1 MVGDLN
7 QTMPYSGWKRIVV
20 VQESTVVDLREM
32 LVVGSKTNSWAKS
45 MTRALFIDNGGGVTQ
60 LLIFQLARTLSSFL
74 RIACKT
80 AMMSKLVADGLVWE
94 NFRSEVQWLGL
105 WQAQLALGWVS
116 QSLWWL
122 GSHVVSM
129 SRFGL
134 EFPNLCPFFFFFLIL
149 FSYIYFKRKI
159 KRKREKMGEE

>member
-60 LLIFQLARTLSSFL
+60 LLIFQLAGPYPHSSGGGDGKQM
-74 RIACKT
+74 IACKI
-80 AMMSKLVADGLVWE
+80 AMMSKLVADGLV
-94 NFRSEVQWLGL
+94 
-105 WQAQLALGWVS
+105 
-116 QSLWWL
+116 
-122 GSHVVSM
+122 
-129 SRFGL
+129 
-134 EFPNLCPFFFFFLIL
+134 
-149 FSYIYFKRKI
+149 
-159 KRKREKMGEE
+159 

>member
-1 MVGDLN
+1 
-7 QTMPYSGWKRIVV
+7 MPYSGWKRIVV
-20 VQESTVVDLREM
+20 VQESTMVDLREM

-60 LLIFQLARTLSSFL
+60 LLIFQLARTLSSGGGDGKQT
-74 RIACKT
+74 IACKT

-122 GSHVVSM
+122 GSHVVS
-129 SRFGL
+129 
-134 EFPNLCPFFFFFLIL
+134 IV
-149 FSYIYFKRKI
+149 
-159 KRKREKMGEE
+159 